1 MLAYWQAILDEA
13 GTHAIGAQDVL
24 EMYRPS
30 NYDAHA
36 AAAFVA
42 ADGDFTVRCAQRRI
56 ADLLVP
62 AGVRVFEYVPP
73 IATAPLRAPA
83 RTRMAY
89 THAHGLHACSSAH
102 TPPIASA
109 KLDGRSS
116 ESVRVASPTAGTCTR
131 TRVQRGATNLCNA
144 NWSHRATYI
153 GRHTVPSCASSSGRA
168 TRRGATACNVQN
180 NTSQDARCGVWQQCH
195 GNMQYA
201 MCNKRHTDSDA
212 R

>member
-30 NYDAHA
+30 NYDTHA

-83 RTRMAY
+83 RTCMAY
-89 THAHGLHACSSAH
+89 THARVRTPRQSPAPNWMDDRPSRQGRLANGRYVYSHTSA
-102 TPPIASA
+102 
-109 KLDGRSS
+109 
-116 ESVRVASPTAGTCTR
+116 AGCDQS
-131 TRVQRGATNLCNA
+131 VQRQLVAPGDLHWASHGAELRFVFGESNST
-144 NWSHRATYI
+144 W
-153 GRHTVPSCASSSGRA
+153 
-168 TRRGATACNVQN
+168 
-180 NTSQDARCGVWQQCH
+180 
-195 GNMQYA
+195 
-201 MCNKRHTDSDA
+201 
-212 R
+212 